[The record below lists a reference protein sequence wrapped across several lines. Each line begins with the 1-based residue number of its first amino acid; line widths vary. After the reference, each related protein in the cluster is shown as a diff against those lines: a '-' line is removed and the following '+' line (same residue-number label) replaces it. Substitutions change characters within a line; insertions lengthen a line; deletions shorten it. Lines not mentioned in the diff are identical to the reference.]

1 MADEL
6 ARQRRILATALGN
19 AINVLN
25 PSLVILG
32 GFLATIASSDE
43 AELERAVAAQ
53 TVPTIFEGTRIVV
66 AELGEDRLLIGAG
79 ELALAPLLDDPESV
93 LSTPR

>member
-1 MADEL
+1 MSSRGSA
-6 ARQRRILATALGN
+6 ASWPPRSGTPSTCSTRRSSSSAASS
-19 AINVLN
+19 
-25 PSLVILG
+25 PRSP
-32 GFLATIASSDE
+32 SSDE

-66 AELGEDRLLIGAG
+66 AKLGEDRLLIGAG